1 MRHAIVLP
9 GLCLALAAAVPL
21 HANQIV
27 LPGSIQIAGTGRDN
41 SAAAAFNTVNR
52 TWLVVWRETE
62 PSFPSASFIRGRI
75 VREDRTLLTA
85 AFQVGFSNV
94 AAPPRVAH
102 DPLRNEWMVVWAG
115 DCIIDTCP
123 YFVIAQKVTSAGAL
137 VGGQARVISNGNVGE
152 AFPDVVACRTVNT
165 VIPDPPAPSF
175 LAVWQQNVSGLPAIV
190 ALRLFDDPA
199 QGSRIGFSG
208 APFRVDTGASLPT
221 DRRSTRPRVSI
232 SGPLGSSSGIG
243 GALRQ
248 ETHPRIAFELES
260 AGQRDVYLADVNLTT
275 VSAVV
280 KVAGSTDAED
290 LPEIDWNPITNRT
303 LVLYRK
309 AGAEIFAQLTEP
321 APSPVFHALLGD
333 PFKATNGSQSTV
345 AAQAGTDVFFAS
357 AFNLNN
363 FGLGCIAGRRVAG
376 TPAAGAAD
384 GDQLSLSASDNGNVL
399 LAFRRSG
406 TIRTSILVIP
416 PAPLPNNPPVARAGS
431 DIQVTENA
439 LFSIDASTSS
449 DPDLDPLRFGWAR
462 TDGGS
467 PGDFF
472 VDAGQ
477 QTQAKAQLQAPGLG
491 SNPTP
496 ILLTFEAKVDDF
508 RSTPAFPSS
517 DSVNV
522 TVIPG
527 ADPNPPIARAGADA
541 SVDEGASLQ
550 LDGTASSDPDGDTL
564 TFRWAVVA
572 VQPPVIAPAAVS
584 VAGSD
589 TSRPTVT
596 GPRFANPGGLDLTVR
611 LTVTTPRGGVGEDT
625 VVVHV
630 NDSINEPPTAVA
642 TGPAMANEGTG
653 FGLVGS
659 SSSDPN
665 GDAITFAWTLT
676 STLAFNGPVRETVDI
691 QGATTATPTVVAQV
705 FNERDLDFLLTVRDP
720 AGLEATAPVR
730 VRIKAL
736 PMQVTSVSPMQGS
749 PGTKITILGTN
760 LFEPGTRVFV
770 GVEDLTH
777 TAIIKS
783 ITDSKIECEVTSGGP
798 SVARIETFPPNTGR
812 MLLRDYLGNTS
823 GPVIVKK
830 STERFQTS
838 MDFKMSHGKI
848 SEVFLSQ
855 GVGTYPLTK
864 GKDALVFVAVRPV
877 PGPHPHLAGVNRGVM
892 TVIPSSGPSF
902 QVLSKPGAPATVLAA
917 TAQLTK
923 LDQGVTFFIPGSQ
936 LQADRYRF
944 SIQLYHN
951 GIEVA
956 SASSD
961 SDTGLFRS
969 TVSPRILVV
978 RMVPFQNGSVSPNFT
993 AQMRADFET
1002 NIQKSLEA
1010 FRRIYPCPQAEMVF
1024 WPDLVSL
1031 PGLVGDDGLVHLTAF
1046 EISGAFFSM
1055 LDSMNALAD
1064 YLDSW
1069 NNLNPSR
1076 KAQFVVGFIEKSL
1089 EGEGGSGFGVPPISM
1104 MADFVKDAA
1113 ANLPDPIGVVLE
1125 SLNEFI
1131 GDAVCVATLGLF
1143 CEDPIDILVD
1153 VVIAIVEQ
1161 AGVYDITGKLSLVI
1175 AQDDRSGSILAQEI
1189 GHNLGFVNPFESEH
1203 DSGNPS
1209 HSLFDEDCGAPCRF
1223 YAAPGVF
1230 GPVFDV
1236 TAPGG
1241 LYSPSGSLPKSTMS
1255 YAPGDDNENSFLE
1268 PKHYQRIHEAFRSG
1282 VPLGRGSGAGV
1293 VDGPALRI
1301 QGTFQFVDE
1310 VIAIREVR
1318 PASEGES
1325 ISPELPNSPFSLAF
1339 LNNGGGTVE
1348 DEGFSF
1354 NMQMPVHTHADT
1366 GTDGDPLLI
1375 TAFFQVTREI
1385 PPAATRVEIRY
1396 RGAPVWTR
1404 SSTGQAPQVTLLAP
1418 TGGETVAAGA
1428 ELRIRW
1434 TAVDPDPEGDE
1445 LTFRV
1450 LFSPDGGA
1458 TYLPLGLALR
1468 TSEYR
1473 WATRATEAT
1482 DRARIRVIASDG
1494 FHAAEAESGE
1504 FSIGGGDPIALILAP
1519 DATTTELV
1527 SSRGVEL
1534 RAAARTA
1541 SGIELTHDARFQWA
1555 SSVAGP
1561 LGTGRVV
1568 ITEPLAA
1575 GVHTIHLE
1583 VDVDGVPASA
1593 QVDVVVLTDTDG
1605 DGVPDA
1611 TETASGLDPN
1621 NPDDVALDEDEDGLA
1636 SGPEVLEFGSD
1647 PNTADT
1653 DGDGLSD
1660 YDELAAG
1667 TSPTNEDTDGD
1678 GLRDSTDNCPVVLNG
1693 DQQDT
1698 DGDGI
1703 GDACDPDNHP
1713 HGTLF
1718 RRGDPN
1724 GDAEVNITD
1733 AVSVL
1738 SYLFSGGVEP
1748 ACEDAGD
1755 GNDDGRLDISDALA
1769 ILGYLFL
1776 GSAAPPA
1783 PGPEVCGE
1791 DPTED
1796 ELTRCEDPRG
1806 VCADGH

>member
-1 MRHAIVLP
+1 MRRNAVLL
-9 GLCLALAAAVPL
+9 GLCLALAFAARL
-21 HANQIV
+21 DANQIV
-27 LPGSIQIAGTGRDN
+27 LPGSIQIAATGRDN
-41 SAAAAFNTVNR
+41 SAVAAFNTVNR
-52 TWLVVWRETE
+52 TWLVVWRETD
-62 PSFPSASFIRGRI
+62 PSFASASFIRGRI
-75 VREDRTLLTA
+75 VGEDRTLLTA
-85 AFQVGFSNV
+85 AFQVGYSNG

-260 AGQRDVYLADVNLTT
+260 AGQRDVYFADVNLTT
-275 VSAVV
+275 VFSVV
-280 KVAGSTDAED
+280 KAAGSTDAED

-309 AGAEIFAQLTEP
+309 AGTEIFAQLTEP
-321 APSPVFHALLGD
+321 APSPAFHALLGN

-345 AAQAGTDVFFAS
+345 VAQAGTDVFFAS

-376 TPAAGAAD
+376 TPAAGASN

-399 LAFRRSG
+399 LAFRRDG
-406 TIRTSILVIP
+406 TIRTSILTIP
-416 PAPLPNNPPVARAGS
+416 PAPLPNNAPVARAGS
-431 DIQVTENA
+431 DFQVTENA

-449 DPDLDPLRFGWAR
+449 DADLDPLRFHWAR
-462 TDGGS
+462 TGGGS

-472 VDAGQ
+472 VDPGQ
-477 QTQAKAQLQAPGLG
+477 QTQAKAQLQAPSLG
-491 SNPTP
+491 ANPTP
-496 ILLTFEAKVDDF
+496 IVLTFEAKVDDF

-527 ADPNPPIARAGADA
+527 ADPTPPTARAGADR
-541 SVDEGASLQ
+541 SVNEGATVQ
-550 LDGTASSDPDGDTL
+550 LDGTASSDPDGDSL
-564 TFRWAVVA
+564 TFRWAVTG

-589 TSRPTVT
+589 TSTPSVT
-596 GPRFANPGGLDLTVR
+596 GPRFANSGGIDLTVR

-653 FGLVGS
+653 FGLVGT

-665 GDAITFAWTLT
+665 GDAIAFAWTLT
-676 STLAFNGPVRETVDI
+676 STLAFNGNIRETVDI

-705 FNERDLDFLLTVRDP
+705 FNERDLDFLLTVRDTG
-720 AGLEATAPVR
+720 GLEATAPVR

-736 PMQVTSVSPMQGS
+736 PMQVFSVSPMQGS
-749 PGTKITILGTN
+749 PGTKITITGVN

-777 TAIIKS
+777 TAVIKS
-783 ITDSKIECEVTSGGP
+783 ISDTKIECEVTSGGP
-798 SVARIETFPPNTGR
+798 SVASFQTMAPNLGR
-812 MLLRDYLGNTS
+812 MLIQDYVGNKS

-830 STERFQTS
+830 GTERFQTAQ
-838 MDFKMSHGKI
+838 DFLMSHGKI

-855 GVGTYPLTK
+855 GVVTYPLTK
-864 GKDALVFVAVRPV
+864 GKDSLVFVAVRPV
-877 PGPHPHLAGVNRGVM
+877 TGPHPHLAGVTRGVM

-902 QVLSKPGAPATVLAA
+902 QILSKTGVPSTVLAP
-917 TAQLTK
+917 TAQLTS
-923 LDQGVTFFIPGSQ
+923 LDQGVAFFIPGSQ

-944 SIQLYHN
+944 SIQLYNN
-951 GIEVA
+951 GVEIA

-961 SDTGLFRS
+961 SDSGLFRR

-978 RMVPFQNGSVSPNFT
+978 RMVPFQNGSVSPGFT

-1010 FRRIYPCPQAEMVF
+1010 FRRIYPCPEAEMVF
-1024 WPDLVSL
+1024 WPDLVDL
-1031 PGLVGDDGLVHLTAF
+1031 PGLVGDDGKVHLTAF
-1046 EISGAFFSM
+1046 EISGAFLSM

-1069 NNLNPSR
+1069 NNLNPGQE
-1076 KAQFVVGFIEKSL
+1076 AEFVVGFIEKSL
-1089 EGEGGSGFGVPPISM
+1089 EGDGGSGFGVPPISM
-1104 MADFVKDAA
+1104 MADFVKDAI
-1113 ANLPDPIGVVLE
+1113 ANLPTGLGEVLVDI
-1125 SLNEFI
+1125 SSFI
-1131 GDAVCVATLGLF
+1131 GDAVCTVTLGLF
-1143 CEDPIDILVD
+1143 CEDPVDVIVD

-1161 AGVYDITGKLSLVI
+1161 AGVYDVTGKLSLVI
-1175 AQDDRSGSILAQEI
+1175 ADDSRSGSILAQEI
-1189 GHNLGFVNPFESEH
+1189 GHNLGFVNPFETEH

-1209 HSLFDEDCGAPCRF
+1209 HSLFDEDCGAPCKF
-1223 YAAPGVF
+1223 NAAPGVF

-1241 LYSPSGSLPKSTMS
+1241 LYHPGKPGKSTMS
-1255 YAPGDDNENSFLE
+1255 YAPGDNNENSFFE
-1268 PKHYQRIHEAFRSG
+1268 PKHYQRIYDAFRSG
-1282 VPLGRGSGAGV
+1282 SSLAAGRGGGAGV
-1293 VDGPALRI
+1293 VDGPAIRI
-1301 QGTFQFVDE
+1301 QGTFGFVE
-1310 VIAIREVR
+1310 ETTAVREVR
-1318 PASEGES
+1318 PAAEGER
-1325 ISPELPNSPFSLAF
+1325 ITPALANSPFTLAF
-1339 LNNGGGTVE
+1339 LNNGGAAVE
-1348 DEGFSF
+1348 DEGFPF
-1354 NMQMPVHTHADT
+1354 NVQMPVHTHADT
-1366 GTDGDPLLI
+1366 GSDGDPLLI

-1396 RGAPVWTR
+1396 RGAPIWSR
-1404 SSTGQAPQVTLLAP
+1404 SSAGSAPQVTLLAP

-1434 TAVDPDPEGDE
+1434 TALDPDADE
-1445 LTFRV
+1445 MTFRV

-1458 TYLPLGLALR
+1458 TYFPLGLALR
-1468 TSEYR
+1468 ASEYR
-1473 WATRATEAT
+1473 WATLAVEAT
-1482 DRARIRVIASDG
+1482 DRARVKVIASDG
-1494 FHAAEAESGE
+1494 FHSAEAESGE
-1504 FSIGGGDPIALILAP
+1504 FRIGGGEPIALILAP
-1519 DATTTELV
+1519 ETGAELV

-1534 RAAARTA
+1534 RAAARRA
-1541 SGIELTHDARFQWA
+1541 NGIEFTDDASFQW
-1555 SSVAGP
+1555 SSSEAGL
-1561 LGTGRVV
+1561 LGTGRIL
-1568 ITEPLAA
+1568 ITEPLAS
-1575 GVHTIHLE
+1575 GIHTIHLE
-1583 VDVDGVPASA
+1583 VDVDGEPASA
-1593 QVDVVVLTDTDG
+1593 QMDVVVLTDTDG

-1611 TETASGLDPN
+1611 TETATGLDPN

-1636 SGPEVLEFGSD
+1636 TGPEVLEFGSD
-1647 PNTADT
+1647 PNVADT

-1660 YDELAAG
+1660 LEELAAG
-1667 TSPTNEDTDGD
+1667 TSPTLQDTDGD
-1678 GLRDSTDNCPVVLNG
+1678 GLRDETDNCPLTLNG

-1698 DGDGI
+1698 DQDGI
-1703 GDACDPDNHP
+1703 GDACDPDPHP

-1783 PGPEVCGE
+1783 PGPDVCGS

-1796 ELTRCEDPRG
+1796 ELVRCEDPRE
-1806 VCADGH
+1806 VCADG